1 MSSIVAALDTH
12 TPFSYGEKG
21 HPQYTWSHDMEEKIV
36 QYFFQLTR
44 SDKSVVRNTL
54 SKKFIEILSEV
65 KLSDK
70 TQQGENYL
78 LTLIVKLIAQTRD
91 IVDGKGE
98 YELSYMMVY
107 ELYSFY
113 PELAEEIVREFVTHE
128 SGEHPFGSWKDI
140 KYLCQYCA
148 EQSGQSHP
156 LIKFAVSISVKQIN
170 LDRAKFN
177 TNTDRPINSEATQLS
192 LISRWLPREK
202 SKFGWLFKM
211 IAEQCFNHFIVT
223 AAERNNGQ
231 NLDIAKR
238 KCYTHFRLVLSSMN
252 KYLDTVQIKQCDKRW
267 REIEHEK
274 LTSITIRK
282 QNNALRNISKGHQ
295 RSEDPDRIK
304 CAENFKDFMGRVA
317 EGKTIVKGKRVSMI
331 DFVRD
336 ALSCDD
342 AESQRLLNYQWNDS
356 SKLTGKLPN
365 MIAMV
370 DVSGSM
376 SCDNCIPLYSAV
388 ALGCRV
394 AEKSLLGKR
403 VLTFS
408 ETPSWINLESC
419 STFTEMVH
427 KIKNGSWGFNTNFT
441 KALRLILGAIEE
453 ARLLPEEVKDMVL
466 TVFSDMQIDSCGN
479 ESPTQTMLDN
489 IDRMYHEAGMRVH
502 GRPYKRPHILFWNL
516 RSTSGFPTLSS
527 VTGCSMMSGA
537 SPSLLN
543 LFCEKGMDVLEES
556 TPLKMVIEC
565 LANKRYDR
573 LELFCNEF
581 IDKCMN

>member
-12 TPFSYGEKG
+12 TPLSYGENC
-21 HPQYTWSHDMEEKIV
+21 HPQHTWSHDMEEKIV

-44 SDKSVVRNTL
+44 SDKTKVRDSL

-70 TQQGENYL
+70 TRQGEHYL

-91 IVDGKGE
+91 IIDGKGE
-98 YELSYMMVY
+98 YDLSYMMIY
-107 ELYSFY
+107 ELYAFY

-156 LIKFAVSISVKQIN
+156 LIKFAVSISVTQIN

-177 TNTDRPINSEATQLS
+177 IYTNRQTNSESTQIS

-202 SKFGWLFKM
+202 SKKFGWLFKM

-223 AAERNNGQ
+223 AAEKNSE
-231 NLDIAKR
+231 NLETAKR
-238 KCYTHFRLVLSSMN
+238 KCYTHFRLILSSMN
-252 KYLDTVQIKQCDKRW
+252 KYLDTVQIKQCDNRW
-267 REIEHEK
+267 REIDHEK

-282 QNNALRNISKGHQ
+282 QNNALRNIRRGSQ
-295 RSEDPDRIK
+295 RSIEPDRVK
-304 CAENFKDFMGRVA
+304 CAENFKEFMGRVA
-317 EGKTIVKGKRVSMI
+317 SGKTIVKGKRVSMI

-336 ALSCDD
+336 ALSCHDE
-342 AESQRLLNYQWNDS
+342 ESRRLLNYQWNDN
-356 SKLTGKLPN
+356 SKITGKLPN

-376 SCDNCIPLYSAV
+376 TCDNCIPLYSAI

-394 AEKSLLGKR
+394 AEKSRLGKR
-403 VLTFS
+403 VMTFS
-408 ETPSWINLESC
+408 ESPSWINLESC
-419 STFTEMVH
+419 STFTEMVY

-466 TVFSDMQIDSCGN
+466 TIFSDMQIDSDGN
-479 ESPTQTMLDN
+479 ETPSQTMLDN
-489 IDRMYHEAGMRVH
+489 IDKMYHDVGMRIH
-502 GRPYKRPHILFWNL
+502 GKPYKRPHILFWNL

-527 VTGCSMMSGA
+527 VANCSMMSGA

-573 LELFCNEF
+573 LDVFCNKF
-581 IDKCMN
+581 IEKCMN